1 MLYAVAVAWVRTF
14 DHSSMSI
21 SPAEVST
28 MTRPFVGSAMVVA
41 VVLQAACKVNSG
53 RVSASAGVH
62 YHVSSSF
69 LFWLCITCVVTLFG
83 LYHVA
88 GFVCRDMAQDE

>member
-1 MLYAVAVAWVRTF
+1 
-14 DHSSMSI
+14 
-21 SPAEVST
+21 

-53 RVSASAGVH
+53 RVSASASV
-62 YHVSSSF
+62 YIHVSSAF
-69 LFWLCITCVVTLFG
+69 LFWQCITCVVTLFG